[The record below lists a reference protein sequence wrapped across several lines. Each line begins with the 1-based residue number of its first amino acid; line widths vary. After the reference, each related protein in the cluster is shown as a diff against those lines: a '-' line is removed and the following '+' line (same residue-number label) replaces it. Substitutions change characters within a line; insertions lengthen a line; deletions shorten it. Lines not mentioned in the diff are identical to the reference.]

1 MRSVEVSAKTREEAI
16 DEGLR
21 KLNAERHEVHVE
33 VLDEGSSGFLGFGA
47 RPVRLQMS
55 AEGEPLE
62 TEEEQSTGRAKKQ
75 GKGAKKEDQ
84 DANRR
89 GRGGRRSA
97 RSKEDAEPASEDIE
111 IEPPSVRSR
120 SRAAKTSDSQETS
133 ASPEQPST
141 KETGNEAAALL
152 ETIIQ
157 YMGMEASV
165 ASQQHEDG
173 NIHLNVDSPDSAIL
187 IGRKG
192 QNLSALQYL
201 LNRMIH
207 HEDEEAP
214 ERIIIDVEG
223 YLERRKSQLEE
234 LAHETAGKAKETGKS
249 QRVKPM
255 PPQERRILHL
265 ALQDDPSIKT
275 YSVGSAQMRSV
286 VVAPTNE
293 DGNTGG
299 AAKAKGEKNKSGEAK
314 QRSRRSG
321 GSRRGGKR
329 GGSRSG
335 GGGGKRSAQRS
346 NPG

>member
-47 RPVRLQMS
+47 RPVRVRMS

-62 TEEEQSTGRAKKQ
+62 EEQEQAPER
-75 GKGAKKEDQ
+75 GK
-84 DANRR
+84 RR
-89 GRGGRRSA
+89 GRGGRRDGDQRRSA
-97 RSKEDAEPASEDIE
+97 RTKEDAKPAAGDAPEAEPSSARPRAGRMRQDEAA
-111 IEPPSVRSR
+111 PAKPARPS
-120 SRAAKTSDSQETS
+120 AQD
-133 ASPEQPST
+133 
-141 KETGNEAAALL
+141 TGNEAAALL
-152 ETIIQ
+152 ETVIQ

-201 LNRMIH
+201 LNRMVH
-207 HEDEEAP
+207 SEDEEAP

-223 YLERRKSQLEE
+223 YLDRRKAQLEE
-234 LAHETAGKAKETGKS
+234 LARETADKAKETGKS

-265 ALQDDPSIKT
+265 TLQDDPSVKT

-293 DGNTGG
+293 DGNAGG
-299 AAKAKGEKNKSGEAK
+299 AAKAKAEKSKSGEAK
-314 QRSRRSG
+314 SRSRRSG

-335 GGGGKRSAQRS
+335 GGKRSGQRS
-346 NPG
+346 SGD

>member
-21 KLNAERHEVHVE
+21 KLDAERHEVHVE

-47 RPVRLQMS
+47 RPVRIRMS

-62 TEEEQSTGRAKKQ
+62 EEQEQTAEPGRRK
-75 GKGAKKEDQ
+75 
-84 DANRR
+84 
-89 GRGGRRSA
+89 GRGGRRDGDRRRSG
-97 RSKEDAEPASEDIE
+97 RSKEDAKTAGNEPEA
-111 IEPPSVRSR
+111 EPPSVRPQTR
-120 SRAAKTSDSQETS
+120 PDEAAPAKPARPS
-133 ASPEQPST
+133 AQ
-141 KETGNEAAALL
+141 ETGNEAAALL
-152 ETIIQ
+152 ETVIR

-207 HEDEEAP
+207 SEDEEAP

-223 YLERRKSQLEE
+223 YLDRRKTQLEE
-234 LAHETAGKAKETGKS
+234 LARETADKAKETGKS

-265 ALQDDPSIKT
+265 ALQDDPSVKT

-293 DGNTGG
+293 DGNAGG
-299 AAKAKGEKNKSGEAK
+299 AAKAEKSKSGEAK
-314 QRSRRSG
+314 SRSRRSG

-335 GGGGKRSAQRS
+335 GGGGKRPSQRP
-346 NPG
+346 NQE

>member
-47 RPVRLQMS
+47 RPVRVRMS

-62 TEEEQSTGRAKKQ
+62 EEQEQAPERG
-75 GKGAKKEDQ
+75 
-84 DANRR
+84 NRK
-89 GRGGRRSA
+89 GRGGKRSGDQRRSA
-97 RSKEDAEPASEDIE
+97 RAKEDAKPAAGDAPEAEPSSARPRAGRTRQDEAA
-111 IEPPSVRSR
+111 PAKPAPRPS
-120 SRAAKTSDSQETS
+120 AQD
-133 ASPEQPST
+133 
-141 KETGNEAAALL
+141 TGNEAAALL
-152 ETIIQ
+152 ETVIQ
-157 YMGMEASV
+157 YMGMEATV
-165 ASQQHEDG
+165 VSQQHEDG

-207 HEDEEAP
+207 SEDEEAP

-223 YLERRKSQLEE
+223 YLDRRKAQLEE
-234 LAHETAGKAKETGKS
+234 LARETADKAKETGKS

-265 ALQDDPSIKT
+265 TLQDDPSVKT

-293 DGNTGG
+293 DGNAGG
-299 AAKAKGEKNKSGEAK
+299 AAKAKAEKSKSGEAK
-314 QRSRRSG
+314 SRSRRSG

-335 GGGGKRSAQRS
+335 GGKRSGQRS
-346 NPG
+346 NRG

>member
-1 MRSVEVSAKTREEAI
+1 MRSVEVSATTREEAI

-47 RPVRLQMS
+47 RPVRLRMS

-62 TEEEQSTGRAKKQ
+62 TEDEQPAGRAKKK

-84 DANRR
+84 DTNRR

-97 RSKEDAEPASEDIE
+97 RSKEDAETVSEETE
-111 IEPPSVRSR
+111 IEAPSVRPR
-120 SRAAKTSDSQETS
+120 GRAAKTSDSEQAS
-133 ASPEQPST
+133 ATSPEQPSAR
-141 KETGNEAAALL
+141 ETGNEAAALL
-152 ETIIQ
+152 ETVIQ
-157 YMGMEASV
+157 YMGMEATV
-165 ASQQHEDG
+165 VSQQHEDG
-173 NIHLNVDSPDSAIL
+173 TIHLNVDSPDSAIL

-207 HEDEEAP
+207 NEDEEAP

-223 YLERRKSQLEE
+223 YLDRHKAQLEE
-234 LAHETAGKAKETGKS
+234 LARETADKARETGKS

-265 ALQDDPSIKT
+265 TLQDDPSVKT

-293 DGNTGG
+293 DGNAGG
-299 AAKAKGEKNKSGEAK
+299 AAKAKAEKSKSGESK
-314 QRSRRSG
+314 SRSRRSG

-335 GGGGKRSAQRS
+335 GGKRSGQRS
-346 NPG
+346 NRG

>member
-47 RPVRLQMS
+47 RPVRLRMS

-62 TEEEQSTGRAKKQ
+62 TEEEQPAGRAKKR
-75 GKGAKKEDQ
+75 GKSVRKEDQ
-84 DANRR
+84 ETSRR

-97 RSKEDAEPASEDIE
+97 RSKEDAAPEPASKDLE
-111 IEPPSVRSR
+111 IEPPSVRPGG
-120 SRAAKTSDSQETS
+120 RAAKTGGSQASS
-133 ASPEQPST
+133 ASPEQPT
-141 KETGNEAAALL
+141 AKETGNEAAALL
-152 ETIIQ
+152 ETIIH

-223 YLERRKSQLEE
+223 YLDRRRSQLEE
-234 LAHETAGKAKETGKS
+234 LARETAGKAKETGKS

-293 DGNTGG
+293 DGNAGG
-299 AAKAKGEKNKSGEAK
+299 SAKAKGDKDKSGENK
-314 QRSRRSG
+314 QRSRRS
-321 GSRRGGKR
+321 
-329 GGSRSG
+329 
-335 GGGGKRSAQRS
+335 
-346 NPG
+346 